1 MAEAGAD
8 AVAETAAS
16 EAAAAAAAA
25 AATAAAA
32 NEEEEEEEEL
42 TYAELHPLVVP
53 KTIKDMEAKG
63 SSSLRT
69 GDGGGSGGGG
79 RKGPRSRKA
88 AAGGSAPEPARRAT
102 TRVELRLSQLEADLK
117 QADHLLLQ
125 GDDGA

>member
-1 MAEAGAD
+1 MTEATAD

-25 AATAAAA
+25 AAA
-32 NEEEEEEEEL
+32 NDEEEEEEEL
-42 TYAELHPLVVP
+42 SYAELHPLVVP

-63 SSSLRT
+63 SSSIRT

-88 AAGGSAPEPARRAT
+88 AVGGPAPEPVRRPT

-125 GDDGA
+125 GDD